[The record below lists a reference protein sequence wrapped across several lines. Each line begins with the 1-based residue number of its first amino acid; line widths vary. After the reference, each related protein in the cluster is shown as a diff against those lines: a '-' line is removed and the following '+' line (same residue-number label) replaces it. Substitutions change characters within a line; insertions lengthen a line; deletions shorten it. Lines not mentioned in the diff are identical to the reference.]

1 MPASLRTQLEAALRP
16 AYEVERELGGG
27 GMSRVYVA
35 METGLGRRVVIKVLS
50 PQLTAGISAE
60 RFAREIQ
67 LSARLQQANIVP
79 VLASGRLPVHD
90 VEEVDGTAARLE
102 DGLPYYTM
110 PFIDG
115 PSLRARLVAGR
126 LPTADAISILRDI
139 ARALAFAHEHGVVH
153 RDIKPDNVLLSGETA
168 VVVDFGIAKALS
180 AARGESPSGRKEP
193 PSGEALTERGTSLG
207 TPAYMA
213 PEQVAGE
220 DTMDYR
226 VDIYAWGMLAY
237 EMLAGRHPFAG
248 KSTSQ
253 LLAAQIAEVPP
264 ALEAA
269 DAPPAVSDLV
279 RRCVSKSPG
288 DRPQH
293 ATDLL
298 RALDAATPRRLG
310 RGLRYGLLVGFAL
323 AALAR
328 VTAVLLRPTTYA
340 AGRTVQITASQD
352 LEVDAAISPD
362 GRFVAYAGGPPNL
375 LRIYVR
381 SLASGRS
388 VMVAPDS
395 GPAQRWPRWSPSGSR
410 LLFAQRGGV
419 FDVPALGGE
428 TRRLFETD
436 SAFLRANP
444 TAAMSPDG
452 AAIAYGDTLGIELR
466 PMAGG
471 PPRLLVAGAELHSPA
486 WSPDIRRLA
495 YVAGNSQY
503 VNVIG
508 NTAPSAIWTV
518 SLEGGPPV
526 RVTADTYLD
535 TSPVWTPDGRGL
547 FYVSNADGERDVYYI
562 ALRPNGTAI
571 GGPTRLTTG
580 LAPYTISLSGDGS
593 QMVYSVLHLRSNI
606 WQAPISSS
614 GMTRSGQATQ
624 ITRENQ
630 RVEGVDLSHDG
641 KSILYDANRF
651 GNADIFR
658 LSLAGGDPVQ
668 LTTDS
673 ADDFEPVWSP
683 DDRSIAF
690 YSSRTGNRD
699 LYVMDV
705 DGRSVER
712 VTSLPTAERFPTWS
726 PDGRRLAFASTAG
739 GSREDLYVTTRS
751 AAGQWSAPVRLTTF
765 GAAYP
770 RWSPDGRWIAAIS
783 RGRLVLVPGD
793 SAGPPVTLVAPPP
806 NATIVFANWG
816 PDPRTV
822 YYQSID
828 FSTGHWAIW
837 SVPVSGGAPRE
848 LVGFDKGT
856 GGVAFCTDGRRVFFT
871 ISSDDS
877 DIWTMRLVRR

>member
-1 MPASLRTQLEAALRP
+1 MSASLRTQLEEALRP

-50 PQLTAGISAE
+50 PELTAGISAE

-79 VLASGRLPVHD
+79 VLATGRLAVHD
-90 VEEVDGTAARLE
+90 VVEVDGTTARLD

-115 PSLRARLVAGR
+115 ASLRARLAAGR
-126 LPTADAISILRDI
+126 IPTADAISILRDI

-153 RDIKPDNVLLSGETA
+153 RDIKPENVLLSGETA

-180 AARGESPSGRKEP
+180 AARGDGPSGRKDIAP
-193 PSGEALTERGTSLG
+193 GAALTERGTSLG

-220 DTMDYR
+220 ETMDYR
-226 VDIYAWGMLAY
+226 VDIYAWGMLAH

-248 KSTSQ
+248 KSSSK

-264 ALEAA
+264 TLEAQ
-269 DAPPAVSDLV
+269 DAPPAVAELV
-279 RRCVSKSPG
+279 RRCVAKSPD

-293 ATDLL
+293 ATELL

-310 RGLRYGLLVGFAL
+310 RGLRNGLLVGFAL
-323 AALAR
+323 AVAAR
-328 VTAVLLRPTTYA
+328 VTAVLIRPGTLT
-340 AGRTVQITASQD
+340 AGRTVQITATPD

-362 GRFVAYAGGPPNL
+362 GRFVAYAGGPSNL

-381 SLASGRS
+381 SLANGRS
-388 VMVAPDS
+388 VMVTPDS
-395 GPAQRWPRWSPSGSR
+395 GPSQRWPRWLPDGSR
-410 LLFAQRGGV
+410 LLFSARGAV
-419 FDVPALGGE
+419 FDVPALGGAA
-428 TRRLFETD
+428 RRLFETD

-444 TAAMSPDG
+444 TATLSPDG
-452 AAIAYGDTLGIELR
+452 TTIAYGDTLGIELR
-466 PMAGG
+466 PMGGG
-471 PPRLLVAGAELHSPA
+471 PPRLLVPGNELHSPA
-486 WSPDIRRLA
+486 WSPDGRRLA

-503 VNVIG
+503 VNIIG

-518 SLEGGPPV
+518 SLDGGPPV
-526 RVTADTYLD
+526 RVTGDKYLD
-535 TSPVWTPDGRGL
+535 TSPVWTPDARGL
-547 FYVSNADGERDVYYI
+547 LYVSNADGERDVYHV
-562 ALRPNGTAI
+562 ALRANGTLI
-571 GGPTRLTTG
+571 GNPTRVTTG
-580 LAPYTISLSGDGS
+580 LAPYTISLSADGT
-593 QMVYSVLHLRSNI
+593 QLVYSVLRLRSNI

-614 GMTRSGQATQ
+614 SMTRPDQATQ
-624 ITRENQ
+624 VTRENQ
-630 RVEGVDLSHDG
+630 RVEGIDLSHDG

-690 YSSRTGNRD
+690 YSSRTGDRD
-699 LYVMDV
+699 LYVMDA
-705 DGRSVER
+705 DGRTVEH
-712 VTSLPTAERFPTWS
+712 VTSLSTAERFPTWS

-739 GSREDLYVTTRS
+739 GPREDLYATTRTGP
-751 AAGQWSAPVRLTTF
+751 GQWSTPVRLTAF
-765 GAAYP
+765 GAAFP

-783 RGRLVLVPGD
+783 RGGLILVAGD
-793 SAGPPVTLVAPPP
+793 SAGPPVTLVPAPP
-806 NATIVFANWG
+806 NAAIVFANWG

-837 SVPVSGGAPRE
+837 SIPVTGGSPRE

-877 DIWTMRLVRR
+877 DVWTMRLTRR